1 MLVDTGVGG
10 DGVPG
15 ATWIGTPGRLPEE
28 LAAAGVEPDEID
40 LVVLTHLHLDHI
52 GWNLAWDGDR
62 PRPRFPRARYLVQRA
77 DWELFAA
84 RGDEE
89 DRVAFD
95 RCVAPL
101 QSLGVAELLDGDR
114 VLDDQLSLVHTPGH
128 TPGSQSLLVRSGDD
142 AALLWGD
149 VANHPAQVGE
159 PDWGPG
165 SDVQPEV
172 ARGTRRRLL
181 DQHRERGHVARPGP
195 LPRAVRHRDP
205 GRGRPP
211 LAGPPVTAG
220 PAASQAGAPVV
231 VGAGE
236 RRKSAVMES
245 PGQAAARCFRCGGV
259 AVSRPSGSRA
269 SRQPPSWTAR
279 WWARHSRAR
288 LSRSVGP
295 PCSQWRRWWASHQAG
310 GRSQPA
316 TAQPPSRT
324 TRAARWAAGDDPAG
338 PAHLQRLGGGAAQG
352 RGEPASPLPGA
363 GPPGRPRRRGRAVG
377 RRGRGRRVA
386 GGVGWRLTRTRVTRA
401 VAGQPPAGLGV
412 QRPGPAGLAAQPT
425 GVAEAG
431 CPGPR

>member
-1 MLVDTGVGG
+1 MPQRSLTVGTVQVTAVCDVTGDFPVPLDQAFPGVEAAAWAPWRRRHPDAFSGTDRWRLRDWCFVVRARDRVVLVDTGVGG

-84 RGDEE
+84 WGDED
-89 DRVAFD
+89 DRAAFD

-142 AALLWGD
+142 GALLWGD

-172 ARGTRRRLL
+172 ARGTRRQLL
-181 DQHRERGHVARPGP
+181 DRVETEGMW
-195 LPRAVRHRDP
+195 
-205 GRGRPP
+205 
-211 LAGPPVTAG
+211 LA
-220 PAASQAGAPVV
+220 
-231 VGAGE
+231 
-236 RRKSAVMES
+236 
-245 PGQAAARCFRCGGV
+245 
-259 AVSRPSGSRA
+259 
-269 SRQPPSWTAR
+269 
-279 WWARHSRAR
+279 
-288 LSRSVGP
+288 
-295 PCSQWRRWWASHQAG
+295 
-310 GRSQPA
+310 
-316 TAQPPSRT
+316 
-324 TRAARWAAGDDPAG
+324 
-338 PAHLQRLGGGAAQG
+338 PAHFP
-352 RGEPASPLPGA
+352 EPFG
-363 GPPGRPRRRGRAVG
+363 
-377 RRGRGRRVA
+377 
-386 GGVGWRLTRTRVTRA
+386 TVTRA
-401 VAGQPPAGLGV
+401 GDVRHWEG
-412 QRPGPAGLAAQPT
+412 R
-425 GVAEAG
+425 
-431 CPGPR
+431 R